1 MHIPQLRKGIYVL
14 NIIVQTSCKK
24 EVKEKDPKTLT
35 PPVGVHK
42 LDGRE
47 NPEGNLKGDQ
57 IEHSRVE
64 PQSLPNLNGK
74 ENDGNFLR

>member
-1 MHIPQLRKGIYVL
+1 
-14 NIIVQTSCKK
+14 
-24 EVKEKDPKTLT
+24 VKEKDPKTLT